1 MACSVYAFSACVDEN
16 EEQGRQAEGEGRE
29 EEEEGK
35 RRAEGK
41 INQVSLQRV
50 ATKR

>member
-16 EEQGRQAEGEGRE
+16 EEQGRQAGRGRE
-29 EEEEGK
+29 MREEAEGVG
-35 RRAEGK
+35 RGK